1 MLGTDPAR
9 VARRAVREL
18 RSGRGRTVAV
28 PRVVGAARLLALPPV
43 AQLVELG
50 LRLAAPAL
58 LRGGRALAVAR
69 APAAVRQVPRDR
81 SPEVVP

>member
-1 MLGTDPAR
+1 
-9 VARRAVREL
+9 
-18 RSGRGRTVAV
+18 
-28 PRVVGAARLLALPPV
+28 LLALPPV

-50 LRLAAPAL
+50 IRAAAPAL

-69 APAAVRQVPRDR
+69 APAAVRKVPRDR